1 MSDVEFTLTSNA
13 KLIKE
18 QTAEAIITAM
28 KTVGS
33 QAQGHATA
41 EITAVEAI
49 ETGRLK
55 NSITFAVSGDPAR
68 EYKYTD
74 DGRDGDKKEY
84 TDRIEDAGDENDFTL
99 YLGTNVEYA
108 TFVESG
114 TGGDKK
120 KGARPFIRPA
130 VENWISE
137 YQQIFQQELSKIG
150 K

>member
-1 MSDVEFTLTSNA
+1 MADVEFTLTSNA
-13 KLIKE
+13 KPIKE
-18 QTAEAIITAM
+18 KTAEAIITAL
-28 KTVGS
+28 KAVGA

-49 ETGRLK
+49 DTGRLK

-68 EYKYTD
+68 EYRYTD
-74 DGRDGDKKEY
+74 DDGKGY
-84 TDRIEDAGDENDFTL
+84 TDRIEGAGDEKDFTL

-114 TGGDKK
+114 TGGDRN

-137 YQQIFQQELSKIG
+137 YQQVFQQELSKIG